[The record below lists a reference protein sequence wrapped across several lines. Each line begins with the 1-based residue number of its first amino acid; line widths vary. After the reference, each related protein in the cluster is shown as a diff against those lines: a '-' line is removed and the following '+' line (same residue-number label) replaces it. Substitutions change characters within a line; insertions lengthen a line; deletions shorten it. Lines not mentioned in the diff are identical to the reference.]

1 MNLKP
6 VRVKFINEKVYI
18 ECRECNTYFE
28 IDEKNQKYI
37 CPMCS
42 HEEDLVVIN
51 EKGSNKNEKKRRK

>member
-1 MNLKP
+1 MNLETLK
-6 VRVKFINEKVYI
+6 VKFDMKKIYI

-42 HEEDLVVIN
+42 HEEDLIVIN
-51 EKGSNKNEKKRRK
+51 GENKEKDK